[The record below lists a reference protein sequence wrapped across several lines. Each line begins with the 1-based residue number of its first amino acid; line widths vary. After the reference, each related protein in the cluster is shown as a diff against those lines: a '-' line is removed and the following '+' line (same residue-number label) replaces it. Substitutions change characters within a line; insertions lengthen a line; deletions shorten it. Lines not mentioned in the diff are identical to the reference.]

1 MSNRAIINRVVMV
14 QSVAAHW
21 IASHARPEY
30 RVQIFLDQDRRKF
43 ASLLKS
49 FRDGRLKIAGID
61 PLTDM
66 GVTEQSD
73 TVTLWSSNRTALLKL
88 VEWFESK
95 GFDNSGLW

>member
-1 MSNRAIINRVVMV
+1 MSDRAVINRVVMV
-14 QSVAAHW
+14 QSVAAAW
-21 IASHARPEY
+21 IATHARPEY

-49 FRDGRLKIAGID
+49 FRDGRLKIAGVD

-73 TVTLWSSNRTALLKL
+73 TVTLWSSNRTALLQL
-88 VEWFESK
+88 VDWFESK